1 MSDINPEE
9 LKNALRA
16 EMRERL
22 KSELASK
29 EAKASIRRR
38 LRPLSWAATILLAAL
53 ALWFFWPTAAP
64 NGANLFAEYFEPLPN
79 ALSPTIRGQED
90 RVPLDQALML
100 YDGGN
105 YAEAITQF
113 NTIPE
118 SELPTG
124 GLMYRG
130 ISYLGAQDWENAIA
144 DLELAEAGTYR
155 LSAGWYRALAL
166 LGKGDLADA
175 EQLLETI
182 SKEEGHPYREQAED
196 LLEQLR

>member
-29 EAKASIRRR
+29 EAMSGIRRR
-38 LRPLSWAATILLAAL
+38 LRPLSWAATILLATL
-53 ALWFFWPTAAP
+53 ALWFFWPMTAP
-64 NGANLFAEYFEPLPN
+64 NGANLFAEFFEPLPN

-105 YAEAITQF
+105 YAEAVKQF

-118 SELPTG
+118 SELPSG

-130 ISYLGAQDWENAIA
+130 ISYLGAQDWDNAIA
-144 DLELAEAGTYR
+144 DLEQAKTGTYR
-155 LSAGWYRALAL
+155 LSAEWYHALAL
-166 LGKGDLADA
+166 LGKGDLDEAI
-175 EQLLETI
+175 QLLETI
-182 SKEEGHPYREQAED
+182 NIQETHPYREQAEE
-196 LLEQLR
+196 LLEKLR